1 MNSRQ
6 RFLRTMNFDDTDRAP
21 LLEEGIREGVLD
33 IWRTKSFPADAS
45 LSDFFTYD
53 KRVEIALNLENEL
66 DLPKLAN
73 LTNGLDILQ
82 KNQDP
87 KDKNRLPEEFYR
99 DQEAWREDDTILM
112 LEVHHGF
119 FLTLG
124 IEDWRSFAECIYM
137 LMDKPDFVYKVMQL
151 TGEFAASLTKKVL
164 DEVEIE
170 AAIFSEP
177 IGGNHGSLISPD
189 MYRKFVASSYQP
201 IVDVLNQHDVNT
213 IIARTYANTRE
224 ILPALFETGINCLW
238 ACEYSSFGMDFQEIR
253 RVFGNSVRL
262 IGGLD
267 LDILRQGKDQMRQ
280 EMERR
285 IPPLLEQGGY
295 IPLLDG
301 RVREDI
307 SFEDYSY
314 YRQLL
319 EKIVQG

>member
-6 RFLRTMNFDDTDRAP
+6 RFLKTMNFDDTDRVP
-21 LLEEGIREGVLD
+21 LFKEGIREGVLD
-33 IWRTKSFPADAS
+33 IWRKQGLPANAS
-45 LSDFFTYD
+45 LSDFFSYD

-66 DLPKLAN
+66 NLPKLAN

-82 KNQDP
+82 ENQDTE
-87 KDKNRLPEEFYR
+87 DINHLPERFYQ
-99 DQEAWREDDTILM
+99 DQEAWRIDDPTLM

-124 IEDWRSFAECIYM
+124 IMDWKSFAECIYM
-137 LMDKPDFVYKVMQL
+137 LMDKPVFVYQVMQL

-164 DEVEIE
+164 DEIEIDG
-170 AAIFSEP
+170 AIFSEP
-177 IGGNHGSLISPD
+177 IGGNHGSLISLE

-201 IVDVLNQHDVNT
+201 IVDVLNQYGVNN

-224 ILPALFETGINCLW
+224 ILPALFEAGINCLW
-238 ACEYSSFGMDFQEIR
+238 ACECSSYGMDYQEIR
-253 RVFGNSVRL
+253 RVFGNRIRL

-267 LDILRQGKDQMRQ
+267 LDFLRQGKEQIRQ

-285 IPPLLEQGGY
+285 ISPLLEQGGY

-301 RVREDI
+301 RVRADI